1 MCAVTFSGAEQEPSP
16 RGQGIVE
23 NSCISCIGRVLKT
36 TVYKTKFYKVYLNMN
51 PDILVSFT
59 EAILRRTM
67 FYKTFLQGYAHTRQV
82 QKLRRSTIKVVFPM
96 YYECT

>member
-1 MCAVTFSGAEQEPSP
+1 
-16 RGQGIVE
+16 
-23 NSCISCIGRVLKT
+23 
-36 TVYKTKFYKVYLNMN
+36 MN

-96 YYECT
+96 YYGCIRFLRNSVRNRVARSMSSTYVRTPYKYSTLVLVQYIVL